1 MHLRVA
7 ARVAATRVEGPHARY
22 ALWVQGCAVRCPG
35 CCNPQMF
42 EPDGGE
48 AVDVATIVGELG
60 AAQRE
65 HGIEGLT
72 VVGGEPLQQLA
83 PVARICDGA
92 RALGLGVLVFTG
104 LTTREALAQP
114 RFVDLW
120 RTIDTLVT
128 EPFDRTRPE
137 PADGRRFI
145 GSTNQRRWHRTR
157 RYADPALWRG
167 QAGAE
172 IHFDASG
179 SPRVIGRPQATAP
192 IVAALR
198 RPAR

>member
-1 MHLRVA
+1 MRLRVA
-7 ARVAATRVEGPHARY
+7 ATVAPTRVEGPHPRY

-42 EPDGGE
+42 DADGGE
-48 AVDVATIVGELG
+48 AIDVDTLLADLRR
-60 AAQRE
+60 AHRE
-65 HGIEGLT
+65 HGLEGLT
-72 VVGGEPLQQLA
+72 VVGGEPLQQLPA
-83 PVARICDGA
+83 VTEACAGA
-92 RALGLGVLVFTG
+92 RQLGLGVLVFTG
-104 LTTREALAQP
+104 LTTRQALAQP
-114 RFVDLW
+114 GFAALW
-120 RTIDTLVT
+120 RTLDTLVT

-137 PADGRRFI
+137 PPGGRRFI

-172 IHFDASG
+172 VHFDPTG
-179 SPRVIGRPQATAP
+179 RPQVIGRPQATAP

-198 RPAR
+198 RPAH